1 MDIHDFVFSEKT
13 PMKLWRH
20 FLFWFLVLFLFVLD
34 SVSAYFISI
43 MGAQYSALQVWEH
56 LDRIVISTHLLT
68 VLLYTYV
75 VFYCVIPLYFVRKKY
90 TLFVTTVVI
99 LTIGAQI
106 SSMLWEEF
114 QIPITKNQADGKFWK
129 HAIEFLCRGP
139 HVICSLFIA
148 LSMLRSGFMKEE
160 EKVMLMIENNSAELQ
175 LLKAQIHPHFLFNTL
190 NNIYSFALRRSL
202 HASRLVTKLSAI
214 LKYMIYECEAPLV
227 SVEQEVKMLRD
238 YIGLEKVRYTE
249 KLQIEINVEGNFKN
263 KLIAPLLLIPFV
275 EMHSS
280 TAQVKC

>member
-1 MDIHDFVFSEKT
+1 
-13 PMKLWRH
+13 
-20 FLFWFLVLFLFVLD
+20 
-34 SVSAYFISI
+34 
-43 MGAQYSALQVWEH
+43 
-56 LDRIVISTHLLT
+56 
-68 VLLYTYV
+68 
-75 VFYCVIPLYFVRKKY
+75 
-90 TLFVTTVVI
+90 VTTVVI

-275 EMHSS
+275 ENAFKHGASKMLKEAWIILNVKILADSLDFKLSNSKPIESS
-280 TAQVKC
+280 DIIINKGIGLTNIQKRLSLLYPGRHALQFDFTDNTFMISLHLPISKETPVWTP